1 MTASRISLV
10 FVALTVI
17 SCSKPKPYSAEV
29 VTGFVSSCVAA
40 AGGQQAMALCS
51 CMIERIQE
59 KIPEEDFRRMDTA
72 SRLGKE
78 PSDQLIDAITAART
92 ACGT

>member
-1 MTASRISLV
+1 MTATRFSLLV
-10 FVALTVI
+10 VGLATM

-29 VTGFVSSCVAA
+29 VTGFVTSCVAA

-51 CMIERIQE
+51 CMIEQIQQ
-59 KIPEEDFRRMDTA
+59 KIPEDEFRRMDTA

-78 PSDQLIDAITAART
+78 PSDQMIDAIAAART

>member
-1 MTASRISLV
+1 MTAARMYLV
-10 FVALTVI
+10 VVALATI

-29 VTGFVSSCVAA
+29 VTGFVASCVAA

-59 KIPEEDFRRMDTA
+59 KIPEDEFRRMDTA

-78 PSDQLIDAITAART
+78 PSDRMIDAIAAART